1 MKQFLLLIFLFGAFI
16 QVSAQDNNFKKH
28 EVRVFYGETFQ
39 LDIAK
44 GLANGL
50 VDAFSSSVS
59 RHFKTSSNV
68 YGAFGLG
75 YRYNINRFKVGG
87 DLSYIGYRS
96 KTAMNKGGESDY
108 KTSENNFIVMP
119 SAEFVYY
126 KSGILELYGGGGV
139 GTFIS
144 LSKSTPVTPEGKKYL
159 NNNLKDKSVDF
170 AYQINPIAVRLGNG
184 TVGGFLELG
193 YGMKGLVNLGVSV
206 KF

>member
-1 MKQFLLLIFLFGAFI
+1 MKQLLLVILLFGASI
-16 QVSAQDNNFKKH
+16 QVSAQECKSKKH
-28 EVRVFYGETFQ
+28 EIRVFYGETFQ
-39 LDIAK
+39 LDIAR
-44 GLANGL
+44 GIANGL
-50 VDAFSSSVS
+50 VDAIGSIGSA
-59 RHFKTSSNV
+59 HFKTSSNV

-87 DLSYIGYRS
+87 DISYIGYRS
-96 KTAMNKGGESDY
+96 KIAMNKGGASDY

-126 KSGILELYGGGGV
+126 KYGILELYGGAGV

-144 LSKSTPVTPEGKKYL
+144 LSKSTPVTPEGKKFL
-159 NNNLKDKSVDF
+159 NNNLNDKSADI
-170 AYQINPIAVRLGNG
+170 AYQINPIALRLGNG